1 MKKVITILLIIL
13 VLAAGV
19 GFGVYHHKS
28 NETKFND
35 DYINGN
41 TAGNLYNAGI
51 FCTAAD
57 GTIYFANPSD
67 SSKLYSM
74 NSDGSDLTKISDD
87 VATFINADDNYI
99 YYVRNNP
106 VFTEPFS
113 FLTINTDSLCRLDRS
128 KHKKSILLDSS
139 ASLYASLV
147 GNKIYYL
154 HYDDKDFTT
163 FYEVGIDGADS
174 LCRLDRSKHKKS
186 ILLDSSASLY
196 ASLVGNKI
204 YYLHYDDKDFT
215 TFYEVGIDGADSHQV
230 DKTPYRPCS
239 VVGQY
244 IYFNGVS
251 NDHNIWRFDTVTD
264 TSELVLKGN
273 YYMPA
278 VIGDTIFFLD
288 NENNYTLA
296 STDLSGSSAITTL
309 SDDRIDCYNITGNY
323 IYFQRNST
331 STPALCRMK
340 TDGSDYTV
348 IAEGNYTNI
357 NATETDVYFRDFASG
372 VMYKTPIAD
381 PSDVEIF
388 NPGTGSSDK

>member
-1 MKKVITILLIIL
+1 MTTKTLPLSMK
-13 VLAAGV
+13 
-19 GFGVYHHKS
+19 
-28 NETKFND
+28 
-35 DYINGN
+35 
-41 TAGNLYNAGI
+41 
-51 FCTAAD
+51 
-57 GTIYFANPSD
+57 
-67 SSKLYSM
+67 
-74 NSDGSDLTKISDD
+74 
-87 VATFINADDNYI
+87 
-99 YYVRNNP
+99 
-106 VFTEPFS
+106 
-113 FLTINTDSLCRLDRS
+113 
-128 KHKKSILLDSS
+128 S
-139 ASLYASLV
+139 AST
-147 GNKIYYL
+147 G
-154 HYDDKDFTT
+154 
-163 FYEVGIDGADS
+163 
-174 LCRLDRSKHKKS
+174 R
-186 ILLDSSASLY
+186 
-196 ASLVGNKI
+196 
-204 YYLHYDDKDFT
+204 
-215 TFYEVGIDGADSHQV
+215 DSHQV

-278 VIGDTIFFLD
+278 VIGDTIFFWTMKTIIHLQAQISPAVRPSQHSATTALTVI
-288 NENNYTLA
+288 TLQE
-296 STDLSGSSAITTL
+296 TIL
-309 SDDRIDCYNITGNY
+309 
-323 IYFQRNST
+323 FQRNST

>member
-1 MKKVITILLIIL
+1 MIL
-13 VLAAGV
+13 
-19 GFGVYHHKS
+19 
-28 NETKFND
+28 
-35 DYINGN
+35 
-41 TAGNLYNAGI
+41 
-51 FCTAAD
+51 
-57 GTIYFANPSD
+57 P
-67 SSKLYSM
+67 
-74 NSDGSDLTKISDD
+74 
-87 VATFINADDNYI
+87 
-99 YYVRNNP
+99 
-106 VFTEPFS
+106 
-113 FLTINTDSLCRLDRS
+113 
-128 KHKKSILLDSS
+128 

-147 GNKIYYL
+147 GNK
-154 HYDDKDFTT
+154 
-163 FYEVGIDGADS
+163 V
-174 LCRLDRSKHKKS
+174 
-186 ILLDSSASLY
+186 
-196 ASLVGNKI
+196 

>member
-1 MKKVITILLIIL
+1 MSQK
-13 VLAAGV
+13 
-19 GFGVYHHKS
+19 
-28 NETKFND
+28 
-35 DYINGN
+35 
-41 TAGNLYNAGI
+41 
-51 FCTAAD
+51 
-57 GTIYFANPSD
+57 
-67 SSKLYSM
+67 
-74 NSDGSDLTKISDD
+74 
-87 VATFINADDNYI
+87 
-99 YYVRNNP
+99 
-106 VFTEPFS
+106 
-113 FLTINTDSLCRLDRS
+113 RS
-128 KHKKSILLDSS
+128 
-139 ASLYASLV
+139 A
-147 GNKIYYL
+147 
-154 HYDDKDFTT
+154 
-163 FYEVGIDGADS
+163 
-174 LCRLDRSKHKKS
+174 
-186 ILLDSSASLY
+186 
-196 ASLVGNKI
+196 
-204 YYLHYDDKDFT
+204 
-215 TFYEVGIDGADSHQV
+215 
-230 DKTPYRPCS
+230 P

>member
-35 DYINGN
+35 DYRNGN

-128 KHKKSILLDSS
+128 KHKKSILLDSA

-147 GNKIYYL
+147 GNK
-154 HYDDKDFTT
+154 
-163 FYEVGIDGADS
+163 V
-174 LCRLDRSKHKKS
+174 
-186 ILLDSSASLY
+186 
-196 ASLVGNKI
+196 

>member
-174 LCRLDRSKHKKS
+174 
-186 ILLDSSASLY
+186 
-196 ASLVGNKI
+196 
-204 YYLHYDDKDFT
+204 
-215 TFYEVGIDGADSHQV
+215 HQV

-331 STPALCRMK
+331 SAPALCRMK

>member
-1 MKKVITILLIIL
+1 
-13 VLAAGV
+13 
-19 GFGVYHHKS
+19 
-28 NETKFND
+28 
-35 DYINGN
+35 
-41 TAGNLYNAGI
+41 
-51 FCTAAD
+51 
-57 GTIYFANPSD
+57 
-67 SSKLYSM
+67 M

-87 VATFINADDNYI
+87 VATFINTDDNYI

-147 GNKIYYL
+147 GNKVYYL

-163 FYEVGIDGADS
+163 FYEVGIDGTGM
-174 LCRLDRSKHKKS
+174 K
-186 ILLDSSASLY
+186 
-196 ASLVGNKI
+196 
-204 YYLHYDDKDFT
+204 
-215 TFYEVGIDGADSHQV
+215 QV

-239 VVGQY
+239 TVGQY
-244 IYFNGVS
+244 IYYNGVS
-251 NDHNIWRFDTVTD
+251 NEHSIWRFDTVTD
-264 TSELVLKGN
+264 TAELVLKGN

-278 VIGDTIFFLD
+278 VIGDTLFFLD
-288 NENNYTLA
+288 NEQNYTLTR
-296 STDLSGSSAITTL
+296 TDLSGGAPVTL
-309 SDDRIDCYNITGNY
+309 SDDRIDCYNITGDY

-331 STPALCRMK
+331 SAPALCRMK

-348 IAEGNYTNI
+348 ITEGNYTNI
-357 NATETDVYFRDFASG
+357 NATETDIYFRDFASG

-381 PSDVEIF
+381 PSDVEVF